1 MPASAV
7 RPGAAPG
14 WQAAAAGLLFLFTA
28 ATCLQL
34 ALVANV
40 SLLPKV
46 RARVRF
52 PGFKV
57 RGVEAAAGLLFLL
70 TGGGLPVARARR
82 GRLAPAQGARMRM
95 ACVHEAWHPGVH
107 RAAAWG
113 TVGRAPTAI
122 EHHAACDTNE
132 PHVQSKLSLC
142 V

>member
-46 RARVRF
+46 RTRTRHSCTAHDT
-52 PGFKV
+52 P
-57 RGVEAAAGLLFLL
+57 AC
-70 TGGGLPVARARR
+70 TGCTGDL
-82 GRLAPAQGARMRM
+82 
-95 ACVHEAWHPGVH
+95 
-107 RAAAWG
+107 
-113 TVGRAPTAI
+113 
-122 EHHAACDTNE
+122 
-132 PHVQSKLSLC
+132 
-142 V
+142 